1 MAKVEGLNTRGTRYY
16 LRVII
21 PDDLAAIYGKARVNI
36 ALGTSDRCEATLLAT
51 IKRAEWLSD
60 FEAKRRTL
68 APSEVAAVS
77 PELARILADRVRA
90 KVLGQDDSL
99 RSDLPLMADLA
110 RAIWQA
116 SRSPLAIPP
125 SQHFEDRVDDLMGL
139 TPEEAQALAGLNA
152 VLDGQAATALAGQ
165 SLATVLPLVHQEA
178 RQLGIT
184 FTPKTPGAREALLLA
199 LKAYRTAHRERTQRD
214 AGEAVDTP
222 VVLTPAPVSTG
233 KEKTLR
239 DVYDRWKASG
249 DKPRTSDT
257 IAACNRA
264 LVMYESFAPGKALND
279 ITREQGDAFR
289 AWLRGNSKTTK
300 TARDRLNWL
309 KSLLKYASQTLQWI
323 TRHPWEGLAIDTDA
337 ASPRRPWSEAELQ
350 TVFTTPLHTAHVL
363 PTAWHSGQDAA
374 YWIPLIGLFSGAR
387 LGELCQLRT
396 ADVQTIEGVPVLVLT
411 DDGEDQRIKTSA
423 GRRSLPIHSEL
434 IRLGFLKYVDTV
446 SAAGSVSLWPA
457 LKMRKGKPSGY
468 FSRWFSEFRKGLGLG
483 AYPDFHC
490 FRHTV
495 RPLMRR
501 AGVSESTMDKITGHE
516 TRGSE
521 GTVTYDHFTLT
532 ELKAAVEAIRYPAL
546 VLPIV
551 PSPSLQMH
559 KATAH

>member
-16 LRVII
+16 VRVII
-21 PDDLAAIYGKARVNI
+21 PDDLAALYGKARVNI
-36 ALGTSDRCEATLLAT
+36 SLGTSDRREATLLAT
-51 IKRAEWLSD
+51 IKRAEWLAD

-68 APSEVAAVS
+68 APSKVTAI
-77 PELARILADRVRA
+77 PLELARLLADRVRA
-90 KVLGQDDSL
+90 TVLGHDDAL
-99 RSDLPLMADLA
+99 RSDLPLMAEVA
-110 RAIWQA
+110 REGWKATHSA
-116 SRSPLAIPP
+116 LAIPP
-125 SQHFEDRVDDLMGL
+125 RHHLEDRTDDLTGL
-139 TPEEAQALAGLNA
+139 TTEEAKSLAGLNA

-165 SLATVLPLVHQEA
+165 NLTTVLPLVQHEA
-178 RQLGIT
+178 RQLGIS
-184 FTPKTPGAREALLLA
+184 FTSETPGARDALLLS

-214 AGEAVDTP
+214 AGEVIDTP
-222 VVLTPAPVSTG
+222 VVLTPALVSNAPA
-233 KEKTLR
+233 KTLR

-249 DKPRTSDT
+249 DKPRTPDT

-264 LVMYESFAPGKALND
+264 LVMYETFAPGKALND
-279 ITREQGDAFR
+279 ITREQGDTFR
-289 AWLRGNSKTTK
+289 AWIRVNSNTTK

-309 KSLLKYASQTLQWI
+309 KSLLKYASQTLEWI

-411 DDGEDQRIKTSA
+411 DAGEDQRIKTSA
-423 GRRSLPIHSEL
+423 GRRSVPIHSEL
-434 IRLGFLKYVDTV
+434 IRLGFLKYVEGAKAV
-446 SAAGSVSLWPA
+446 GSVSLWPA
-457 LKMRKGKPSGY
+457 LKTRKGKPSGY

-483 AYPDFHC
+483 SYPDFHC
-490 FRHTV
+490 LRHTV

-501 AGVSESTMDKITGHE
+501 AGFSESTMDKVTGHE

-532 ELKAAVEAIRYPAL
+532 ELQAAVEAIRYL
-546 VLPIV
+546 
-551 PSPSLQMH
+551 
-559 KATAH
+559 AHAPTYVGHQQGNFLRFIPW